1 MKKTI
6 FSLTLCLLMS
16 AGAVMAQ
23 DRRNSGN
30 NQRRA
35 PQQMDAVVDTAV
47 LNKMELEPQLL
58 TQILELQTT
67 KQAEQKATL
76 EAEKQSRTG
85 ADGKRQKLT
94 DEQREARRQEQ
105 EAFTAGYRSQL
116 RTLMGD
122 ALYIA
127 YLERLVDARGMMRM
141 PVRNNQ
147 NSGNQRGG
155 DMPGG
160 DMPGGGFGGG
170 FGGGD
175 F

>member
-6 FSLTLCLLMS
+6 LSLALCIAM
-16 AGAVMAQ
+16 ATTAAMAQ
-23 DRRNSGN
+23 DSNRRNN
-30 NQRRA
+30 TQRRA
-35 PQQMDAVVDTAV
+35 PQQMDAVVDTTV

-76 EAEKQSRTG
+76 EAERTNRT

-94 DEQREARRQEQ
+94 DEEREARRQEQ
-105 EAFTAGYRSQL
+105 EAFKAGYRQEL

-127 YLERLVDARGMMRM
+127 YLERLVDARGMMRT
-141 PVRNNQ
+141 PVNRNNQ
-147 NSGNQRGG
+147 NAGNQRGG